1 MTRAPQGQPAA
12 EKALRE
18 ALGVEWGNILR
29 RGFERYGDLIVVQF
43 RDGVEEQSKEAAAR
57 AIAKALKARS
67 VVEDQGGIQG
77 PLREP
82 KARLIFGKDSLC
94 THKENG
100 ISYNFDARE
109 VMFASGNQAERARMG
124 ALACRGEKV
133 VDLFAGIGYF
143 AVPIAVLAKADR
155 VYACELN
162 PASHKFLVE
171 NARIN
176 RAGSIIDPM
185 LGDCHKTAPK
195 GVADRVVMGYVHG
208 TADYLPTALACLK
221 PAGGVVHY
229 HEAYPQETKFADAR
243 AALKAAAG
251 KRWDVLF
258 LLEREVK
265 SFAPGIDHVVV
276 DARFTPH
283 AP

>member
-1 MTRAPQGQPAA
+1 MTRAPQGQLAA
-12 EKALRE
+12 EKALRT
-18 ALGVEWGNILR
+18 ALGVEWNEILR
-29 RGFERYGDLIVVQF
+29 RGYERYGDVLVLQF
-43 RDGVEEQSKEAAAR
+43 RDGVGQGAKVDAAA
-57 AIAKALKARS
+57 ALAKALGARS
-67 VVEDQGGIQG
+67 VVEDQGGIEG
-77 PLREP
+77 PLRQP
-82 KARLIFGKDSLC
+82 KAQLLFGADSRC

-100 ISYNFDARE
+100 LTYAFDARE

-124 ALACRGEKV
+124 QLDCRGETV

-143 AVPIAVLAKADR
+143 AVPLAILAKADR

-171 NARIN
+171 NARSN
-176 RAGSIIDPM
+176 RAGSIIGPL
-185 LGDCHKTAPK
+185 LGDCRKVAPK